1 MLVLHSSSTCDV
13 CLDSYG
19 EDKVPHTISCGHSFC
34 LRCLQLL
41 TRQCCP
47 LCRKPFVPEEVRRLH
62 TGKASR
68 SATPPPSDPAL
79 AAEAASRAQ
88 RLLRRITRI
97 VLEGATSEDLQD
109 AIGET
114 HSWLLTQPESAHPDL
129 RSAYLLLYKYTAL
142 QRKAEEKKNAL
153 SNLENTCD
161 DLREQLQAQAQDA
174 ENRLQELDKLR
185 NEELEAA
192 RIMKES
198 LHERYDKLDKEWCGK
213 FEVCL
218 SECRR
223 LHKELEDLK
232 QAQYNPL
239 PHPPRAA
246 EARYFY
252 LKTTSSHHEPVI
264 VVKGDGLDTLESV
277 KVQITGKDDAFRLS
291 PVPPTLA
298 IPALPT
304 AFRPLTDDVDDR
316 DIDEVPARRQC
327 DNSSLRA
334 PQPIPIKSSIQRMA
348 SNASLLSRHD
358 DPMGRSIPHGSVDV
372 HMASCSSSP
381 SVTTMHA
388 AARDRLK
395 DGISG
400 SPAVVSESAL
410 GLRSAGSRRP
420 SIGSQTS
427 SFDQEEQGLR
437 WRAQLRELLNDPS
450 PSPARPEARDLK
462 QSLTFDS
469 PSCAP
474 EMTPAPVIPPLP
486 TSTASA
492 CLARS
497 STISRASTAAMAAE
511 RARAAA
517 MNNGSPTSPSTPSSK
532 NRDAAQP
539 LSPGSQPPYSRPAYT
554 RMESSESLRSKT
566 SATTTS
572 GLTWSLRMHEQR
584 A

>member
-1 MLVLHSSSTCDV
+1 MIATSM
-13 CLDSYG
+13 
-19 EDKVPHTISCGHSFC
+19 
-34 LRCLQLL
+34 RCLL
-41 TRQCCP
+41 
-47 LCRKPFVPEEVRRLH
+47 
-62 TGKASR
+62 
-68 SATPPPSDPAL
+68 
-79 AAEAASRAQ
+79 
-88 RLLRRITRI
+88 
-97 VLEGATSEDLQD
+97 
-109 AIGET
+109 
-114 HSWLLTQPESAHPDL
+114 
-129 RSAYLLLYKYTAL
+129 
-142 QRKAEEKKNAL
+142 
-153 SNLENTCD
+153 D
-161 DLREQLQAQAQDA
+161 D
-174 ENRLQELDKLR
+174 
-185 NEELEAA
+185 
-192 RIMKES
+192 
-198 LHERYDKLDKEWCGK
+198 
-213 FEVCL
+213 
-218 SECRR
+218 
-223 LHKELEDLK
+223 
-232 QAQYNPL
+232 
-239 PHPPRAA
+239 
-246 EARYFY
+246 
-252 LKTTSSHHEPVI
+252 
-264 VVKGDGLDTLESV
+264 
-277 KVQITGKDDAFRLS
+277 
-291 PVPPTLA
+291 
-298 IPALPT
+298 
-304 AFRPLTDDVDDR
+304 
-316 DIDEVPARRQC
+316 
-327 DNSSLRA
+327 
-334 PQPIPIKSSIQRMA
+334 
-348 SNASLLSRHD
+348 
-358 DPMGRSIPHGSVDV
+358 
-372 HMASCSSSP
+372 
-381 SVTTMHA
+381 SVTTHHYGPLSLSRSSQAFSVWQATLHFLVGMMIPWVALSLMALSTSIWLA
-388 AARDRLK
+388 AHHHQASRRCTLQPAIDLK
-395 DGISG
+395 TASL
-400 SPAVVSESAL
+400 AHQLVSESAL

>member
-1 MLVLHSSSTCDV
+1 M
-13 CLDSYG
+13 
-19 EDKVPHTISCGHSFC
+19 
-34 LRCLQLL
+34 
-41 TRQCCP
+41 
-47 LCRKPFVPEEVRRLH
+47 
-62 TGKASR
+62 
-68 SATPPPSDPAL
+68 
-79 AAEAASRAQ
+79 
-88 RLLRRITRI
+88 
-97 VLEGATSEDLQD
+97 
-109 AIGET
+109 
-114 HSWLLTQPESAHPDL
+114 
-129 RSAYLLLYKYTAL
+129 
-142 QRKAEEKKNAL
+142 
-153 SNLENTCD
+153 
-161 DLREQLQAQAQDA
+161 
-174 ENRLQELDKLR
+174 
-185 NEELEAA
+185 
-192 RIMKES
+192 
-198 LHERYDKLDKEWCGK
+198 
-213 FEVCL
+213 
-218 SECRR
+218 
-223 LHKELEDLK
+223 K

-486 TSTASA
+486 EHSQRMP
-492 CLARS
+492 RS
-497 STISRASTAAMAAE
+497 VEYDIESQYCCDGS
-511 RARAAA
+511 RARARSCYEQRITHVAVYA
-517 MNNGSPTSPSTPSSK
+517 IVEESRRGTASFAGISATIFPTSVY
-532 NRDAAQP
+532 AH
-539 LSPGSQPPYSRPAYT
+539 GV
-554 RMESSESLRSKT
+554 LRE
-566 SATTTS
+566 
-572 GLTWSLRMHEQR
+572 LTK
-584 A
+584 